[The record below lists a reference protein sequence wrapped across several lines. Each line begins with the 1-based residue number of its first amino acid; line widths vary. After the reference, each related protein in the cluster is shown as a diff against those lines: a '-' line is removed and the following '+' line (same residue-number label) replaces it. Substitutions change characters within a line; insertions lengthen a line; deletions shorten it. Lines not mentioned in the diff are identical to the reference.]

1 MLPPLL
7 EYVKSLGHAVF
18 TNGLYNLNIIGIR
31 KRDGTPD
38 AFDDMMAVV
47 YKDEEGWVQ
56 RMWPITTDPG
66 LYYLMN
72 EDKQLNPAGT
82 AILKAGQYRG
92 AYKIGP
98 HGRTKYEALVQYGG
112 KVTVWRDNDHDAE
125 LDYGVDP
132 ATGWFGINI
141 HASSMSPYQG
151 DSTTS
156 KVGPWSGGCQV
167 FQNESDF
174 REFMELCKAQIKEH
188 PTWTKFTYT
197 LVYEPPEPLS

>member
-7 EYVKSLGHAVF
+7 RRVKSLGHEVF
-18 TNGLYNLNIIGIR
+18 TEGLYNLNIIGIR
-31 KRDGTPD
+31 NRKGTPD

-66 LYYLMN
+66 LYYLMS
-72 EDKQLNPAGT
+72 EDTQLNPAGT
-82 AILKAGQYRG
+82 AILKAGQYKG
-92 AYKIGP
+92 VYKIGP
-98 HGRTKYEALVQYGG
+98 HGSTKYEALVQQGG
-112 KVTVWRDNDHDAE
+112 EVTVWRDNNHDSE
-125 LDYGVDP
+125 LNYGVDP

-141 HASSMSPYQG
+141 HASSMSPYEG
-151 DSTTS
+151 TTTSS
-156 KVGPWSGGCQV
+156 KVGKWSAGGQV

-174 REFMELCKAQIKEH
+174 REFMALCKRQIKEH

-197 LVYEPPEPLS
+197 LIRGPVSSS